1 MKKSVFLCAL
11 LLLFISQYEYRDLSV
26 YQSTTKIVEIKGE
39 VQQEKIVEVDRD
51 ATVDEILDNVEVTD
65 FADLSALNLTMNPEN
80 HAVIVVPSLSEK
92 KKISI
97 NTASL
102 EELDTLPGIGP
113 AVAQR
118 ILDYRKERGFQSLE
132 ELKNV
137 KGIGNVLFDRL
148 KDMITL

>member
-51 ATVDEILDNVEVTD
+51 ATVSEILDNVEVTD